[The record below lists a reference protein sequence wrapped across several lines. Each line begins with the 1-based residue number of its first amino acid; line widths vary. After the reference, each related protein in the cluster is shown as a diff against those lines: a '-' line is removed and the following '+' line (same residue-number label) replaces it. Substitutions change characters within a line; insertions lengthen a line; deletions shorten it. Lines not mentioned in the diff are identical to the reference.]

1 MKRRRRQRK
10 TRKTA
15 GLLKWAVLGIAAA
28 VLIAWLSMRS
38 SQGFGEKTVMLLT
51 TGYCNC
57 ESCCGWTTNEFGSPV
72 YNYGRLKGRPKIVGL
87 TSTGTVAKRGTVAA
101 DPKFLPMGT
110 RLIVP
115 GYGFGQVEDIG
126 GAIKGKHIDLWF
138 PSHEEAKR
146 WGRRTIP
153 VVIRGK

>member
-1 MKRRRRQRK
+1 
-10 TRKTA
+10 
-15 GLLKWAVLGIAAA
+15 
-28 VLIAWLSMRS
+28 
-38 SQGFGEKTVMLLT
+38 MLLT

-57 ESCCGWTTNEFGSPV
+57 ESCCGWTTNEFGNPV
-72 YNYGRLKGRPKIVGL
+72 YNYGKLKGRPKIVGL

-115 GYGFGQVEDIG
+115 GYGFGRVEDIG